1 MRMLSLEKINSWYGE
16 AQVLHDVDL
25 NVQEGEIVALFG
37 RNGVGKTTTLR
48 SIMGLNPPLCKGKII
63 FNNENILGLPPYKI
77 ANKGMGF
84 VPEDRRIFPY
94 LTLKKNLDTGKK
106 TKRQINI
113 KERWDYQEV
122 YQLFPKLESLQNS
135 LGKNLS
141 GGEQQMLTIAR
152 TLMGNPE
159 LLILDEPSEG
169 LAPLIA
175 RDVINLVLRLKKEYG
190 LSILIVEQFSPRVLE
205 YADRCYVMDMGEIVF
220 EGISKEFKENRKLQ
234 QKLLGV

>member
-1 MRMLSLEKINSWYGE
+1 MLSLEKVNSWYGE
-16 AQVLHDVDL
+16 AQVLNDVVL
-25 NVQEGEIVALFG
+25 KVQEKEIVALFG

-48 SIMGLNPPLCKGKII
+48 SIMGFKPPLCKGRII
-63 FNNENILGLPPYKI
+63 FKDEDILGLPPYKI
-77 ANKGMGF
+77 ANKGIGF

-94 LTLKKNLDTGKK
+94 LTVKKNLDTGKK
-106 TKRQINI
+106 SNKGTNARVQWEY
-113 KERWDYQEV
+113 KEV
-122 YQLFPKLESLQNS
+122 FQLFPKLEILQNS

-159 LLILDEPSEG
+159 LLLLDEPSEG

-175 RDVINLVLRLKKEYG
+175 REVINLVLKLKEEYG

-205 YADRCYVMDMGEIVF
+205 YADRCYVMDMGKIVF
-220 EGISKEFKENRKLQ
+220 EGPSKELKGNIQLQRKLC
-234 QKLLGV
+234 GVS

>member
-1 MRMLSLEKINSWYGE
+1 MLTLEKVNSWYGE
-16 AQVLHDVDL
+16 AQVLHNVEL

-37 RNGVGKTTTLR
+37 RNGVGKSTTLR
-48 SIMGLNPPLCKGKII
+48 SIMGLIPPLCKGKIT
-63 FNNENILGLPPYKI
+63 FKDENILGLPPYQI
-77 ANKGMGF
+77 ANKGIGF

-106 TKRQINI
+106 TSKYTSST
-113 KERWDYQEV
+113 KVKWDYQEV
-122 YQLFPKLESLQNS
+122 FKVFPKLEALQNS

-220 EGISKEFKENRKLQ
+220 EGISKEFKENIKLQ

>member
-1 MRMLSLEKINSWYGE
+1 MLLSLDKINSWYGE
-16 AQVLHDVDL
+16 AQALHDVDL
-25 NVQEGEIVALFG
+25 GVQEGEIVALFG
-37 RNGVGKTTTLR
+37 RNGVGKSTTLR
-48 SIMGLNPPLCKGKII
+48 SIMGLKPPLCKGEII
-63 FNNENILGLPPYKI
+63 FKNENISGLPPYKI
-77 ANKGMGF
+77 ANKGIGF

-106 TKRQINI
+106 SNKQSNTKV
-113 KERWDYQEV
+113 KWDYQEV
-122 YQLFPKLESLQNS
+122 FQLFPKLETLQNS

-175 RDVINLVLRLKKEYG
+175 RDVINLVLSLKKEYG
-190 LSILIVEQFSPRVLE
+190 LSILIVEQFS
-205 YADRCYVMDMGEIVF
+205 
-220 EGISKEFKENRKLQ
+220 
-234 QKLLGV
+234 

>member
-1 MRMLSLEKINSWYGE
+1 MLSLERVNSWYGE
-16 AQVLHDVDL
+16 AQVLHDVKL

-48 SIMGLNPPLCKGKII
+48 SIMGLAPPLCKGQIM

-77 ANKGMGF
+77 ANKGIGY
-84 VPEDRRIFPY
+84 VPEDRRVFPY

-106 TKRQINI
+106 TLKFSDNVKATWNY
-113 KERWDYQEV
+113 KEV
-122 YQLFPKLESLQNS
+122 FKVFPKLETLQNS

-175 RDVINLVLRLKKEYG
+175 QDVINLVLRLKKEYG
-190 LSILIVEQFSPRVLE
+190 LSILIVEQFSPKVLE
-205 YADRCYVMDMGEIVF
+205 YADRCYVMDMGRIVF
-220 EGISKEFKENRKLQ
+220 EGPSEEFKKNIELQ
-234 QKLLGV
+234 KQLCGV

>member
-1 MRMLSLEKINSWYGE
+1 MLSLEKINSWYGE
-16 AQVLHDVDL
+16 AQVLHNVDL
-25 NVQEGEIVALFG
+25 DVQEGEIVALFG

-48 SIMGLNPPLCKGKII
+48 SIMGLKPPKCEGKIK
-63 FNNENILGLPPYKI
+63 FNDENILGLPPFKI
-77 ANKGMGF
+77 ANKGIGF

-94 LTLKKNLDTGKK
+94 LTVKRNLDTGKK
-106 TKRQINI
+106 TKKLSSSAKVQ
-113 KERWDYQEV
+113 WDYKEV
-122 YQLFPKLESLQNS
+122 FQLFPKLESLQNS
-135 LGKNLS
+135 FGKNLS

-175 RDVINLVLRLKKEYG
+175 RDVINLVLRLKKEYS

-205 YADRCYVMDMGEIVF
+205 YADRCYVMDMGKVVF
-220 EGISKEFKENRKLQ
+220 CGCSEDLRKDKKLQ
-234 QKLLGV
+234 KELLGV

>member
-1 MRMLSLEKINSWYGE
+1 MLSLEKVNSWYGE

-25 NVQEGEIVALFG
+25 EVREGEIVALFG

-48 SIMGLNPPLCKGKII
+48 SIMGLAPPIAKGKII
-63 FNNENILGLPPYKI
+63 FKNENILSLPSYKI
-77 ANKGMGF
+77 ANKGIGF

-94 LTLKKNLDTGKK
+94 LTLKRNLDTGKK
-106 TKRQINI
+106 SAI
-113 KERWDYQEV
+113 KSNSKVRWDYQEV
-122 YQLFPKLESLQNS
+122 FQLFPKLEILQNS

-159 LLILDEPSEG
+159 LLLLDEPSEG

-175 RDVINLVLRLKKEYG
+175 RDVINLVLELKKEYG
-190 LSILIVEQFSPRVLE
+190 LSILIIEQFSPGVLE
-205 YADRCYVMDMGEIVF
+205 YADRCYVMDMGKIVF
-220 EGISKEFKENRKLQ
+220 CGCSEDLRKDNKLQ
-234 QKLLGV
+234 KELLGV